1 MNEYSLDFTNDYL
14 SDLKKLKNHHQLL
27 DRLEAKVKEIR
38 GDPHHYKTLRNVMK
52 GKCRVQID
60 SFVLVFEIVESE
72 KTVVLH
78 RFRYH
83 DEAYE

>member
-1 MNEYSLDFTNDYL
+1 MNEYYVDFTNDYL

-38 GDPHHYKTLRNVMK
+38 RDPHHYNPPKNVFK
-52 GKCRVQID
+52 NRCRVHIG
-60 SFVLVFEIVESE
+60 SFVLIFEVIESE
-72 KTVVLH
+72 QAIVLH